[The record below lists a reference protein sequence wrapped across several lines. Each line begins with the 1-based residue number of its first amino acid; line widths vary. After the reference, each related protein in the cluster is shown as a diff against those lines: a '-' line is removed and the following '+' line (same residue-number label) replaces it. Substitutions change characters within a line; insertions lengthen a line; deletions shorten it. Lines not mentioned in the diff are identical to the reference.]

1 MYNRPVEEAT
11 LEFLLT
17 DYDVIYG
24 RRKQLELDIQGAFLR
39 FMACLLK
46 GYRTYLLPITQAP
59 SEKTR
64 DSSSLFSLQGT
75 HPGDKVAGPRGC
87 GFWEEE
93 TLTTHV
99 GPVLISPSLFLC
111 VRAGIQLKPP

>member
-1 MYNRPVEEAT
+1 MYNRPVEEAS

-24 RRKQLELDIQGAFLR
+24 RRKQLELEIQAAFLR

-46 GYRTYLLPITQAP
+46 GYRSYLLPITQAP

-64 DSSSLFSLQGT
+64 DSSNLFYLPGMTQG
-75 HPGDKVAGPRGC
+75 
-87 GFWEEE
+87 
-93 TLTTHV
+93 
-99 GPVLISPSLFLC
+99 
-111 VRAGIQLKPP
+111 

>member
-1 MYNRPVEEAT
+1 MGITLANAGFGVAICSRRFGPSSAVYNRPVEEAS

-24 RRKQLELDIQGAFLR
+24 RRKQLELDIRGAFLR

-46 GYRTYLLPITQAP
+46 GYRSYLRPITQAP

-64 DSSSLFSLQGT
+64 DSSSLFFLQGVDSF
-75 HPGDKVAGPRGC
+75 PLG
-87 GFWEEE
+87 
-93 TLTTHV
+93 
-99 GPVLISPSLFLC
+99 
-111 VRAGIQLKPP
+111 

>member
-1 MYNRPVEEAT
+1 MWGSLCDPVPDPFPPPLPVYNRPVEEAT

-46 GYRTYLLPITQAP
+46 GYRTYLRPITQAP

-64 DSSSLFSLQGT
+64 DSSNLFYLQGT
-75 HPGDKVAGPRGC
+75 PICACRFGDNLGGLESCR
-87 GFWEEE
+87 F
-93 TLTTHV
+93 
-99 GPVLISPSLFLC
+99 
-111 VRAGIQLKPP
+111 